1 AIPTSFLFLQAE
13 LSITPLVFNILI
25 NLVSRWWETKEHP
38 YPSQESLAKRMGVSK
53 RSIQRE
59 VTNLVEL
66 GLITKQA
73 NKASSAKYKGRNTY
87 DLTGLV
93 ERLNEMAPEKITSMQ
108 RHKKAPEQPDE
119 SGEQ

>member
-1 AIPTSFLFLQAE
+1 
-13 LSITPLVFNILI
+13 FNILI
-25 NLVSRWWETKEHP
+25 NLVSHWWETKEHP